1 MHAESSM
8 IGGVL
13 GGLGL
18 LLLGMRLMTDGLR
31 LAAGARLRTLL
42 ERATGGRLRALLT
55 GALITSLVQSS
66 SVVTVATLGF
76 VNAGIL
82 ALHNALWVI
91 FGSNVGT
98 TMTGWLVAL
107 TGLDFNLEALALPL
121 VGAGALLQLVGF
133 RRRGASAG
141 ALAGFGLFFLGLGV
155 IRDAFG
161 GMTPNAALAGADPGW
176 LGDLAALGIG
186 LVATFVTQSSSASI
200 ALTISAAAA
209 GLLGLDAAGAMVI
222 GANLGTTSTA
232 ILATLRATPNA
243 RRAAAAH
250 VVFNL
255 LAASVALVLLP
266 WLLDLLQA
274 LLGRGEA
281 PAVASTLALFHT
293 TFNLLGVIMIWPLSQ
308 KLEDALGRRF
318 VSEGELESRP
328 RFLDDTV
335 LTIPALALEA
345 TRREM
350 GRVAHLALHLHL
362 DAIRTPAP
370 TVEAIAT
377 RREGMAALLQA
388 MQEARVTA
396 GGHTHPLPLPFHVF
410 ATQNPIEQEGT
421 FPLPEAQLDR
431 FMIQIRVGYPD
442 AESEAQIIAMGAEPG
457 PEPSAVLTPA
467 ELQRHQA
474 LCRRITVPPSVV
486 QQAVALLRATR
497 PEEPSCPRDARELIQ
512 WGAGPRAGQQLIA
525 AAQARAALAG
535 RPAASADDLRA
546 LAIPVLEHRLVRS
559 FVAESRGVTSE
570 AIMRMILD
578 AGPR

>member
-31 LAAGARLRTLL
+31 LAAGDRLRALL

-107 TGLDFNLEALALPL
+107 TGLDFDLEALALPL

-161 GMTPNAALAGADPGW
+161 GMAPSAALGGEAGW

-209 GLLGLDAAGAMVI
+209 GLLSLDAAGAMVI

-274 LLGRGEA
+274 LLGRGQA

-293 TFNLLGVIMIWPLSQ
+293 TFNLLGVVLIWPLSQ
-308 KLEDALGRRF
+308 KLEEALGRRF

-335 LTIPALALEA
+335 LAIPALALEA

-388 MQEARVTA
+388 ISRYIARLSRADLPAAVADGLEILLRASQHLVIAGEQATA
-396 GGHTHPLPLPFHVF
+396 V
-410 ATQNPIEQEGT
+410 IEQRQGSPEYDRAIPGRFAAFLEGARAVG
-421 FPLPEAQLDR
+421 EAADPTALD
-431 FMIQIRVGYPD
+431 
-442 AESEAQIIAMGAEPG
+442 
-457 PEPSAVLTPA
+457 
-467 ELQRHQA
+467 HQA
-474 LCRRITVPPSVV
+474 GAARHAFALLD
-486 QQAVALLRATR
+486 QGYEAALAALLRETA
-497 PEEPSCPRDARELIQ
+497 
-512 WGAGPRAGQQLIA
+512 AGKVPPAEAIWDQHLLAEIRRAAKHL
-525 AAQARAALAG
+525 ARAATSLDASSLTGGAAQGSRPDPQTGAG
-535 RPAASADDLRA
+535 A
-546 LAIPVLEHRLVRS
+546 LADAPPIPPG
-559 FVAESRGVTSE
+559 AEG
-570 AIMRMILD
+570 
-578 AGPR
+578 